1 MPFAR
6 IASAW
11 AGLPRIASRPP
22 CTAGC
27 SVLTRPSIISGKPV
41 KSPTSST
48 FSPASLSVLRVPPV
62 ETSSMPKP
70 DNARANSTTP
80 VLSETEMSARDAR
93 RSSSVIGVP
102 TLSQR
107 QPIQRQSLL
116 LFARAP
122 RRAGTCRRR
131 RIGLLK
137 APLHARGGARMA
149 VDDHLDRPARSFA
162 GGEINAV
169 LKLDLILAGVEGP
182 YFLARRHQHDTV
194 AVGQPGGFHRGM
206 QVKANGEFV
215 VGGAH
220 LRAAVGGEEYFLAIE
235 PRAVRRQRQ
244 DALMHD
250 AEAVG
255 ITVVRRAYHDGIGT
269 VLARHRNV
277 ARAAEHRRAAEH
289 APERRQFDEAR
300 RGCVV
305 ERDR

>member
-11 AGLPRIASRPP
+11 AGLSRIASRPP

-107 QPIQRQSLL
+107 QPLQRQSWL

-169 LKLDLILAGVEGP
+169 LKLDLILTGVEGP

-194 AVGQPGGFHRGM
+194 AVAQPGGFHRGM

-215 VGGAH
+215 V
-220 LRAAVGGEEYFLAIE
+220 
-235 PRAVRRQRQ
+235 
-244 DALMHD
+244 
-250 AEAVG
+250 
-255 ITVVRRAYHDGIGT
+255 RRAHHDGIGT

-305 ERDR
+305 ERDRRMRRGRPRQLPPVLPPGRGHAAIDDDEALLRRGEFERQ